1 MADEPASTSRRSPL
15 SDAEAASRL
24 PRKVVGVPRGQRRSS
39 RRSSRFGLV
48 GTRCSPGGSRLLG
61 ERAAAEAEHAA
72 ATGAADAGDAAPSAA
87 AAGKLEAE
95 LQALAAEEGPLVG
108 AIEQALGLALAAA
121 RPQAAELA
129 GELEQQ
135 AVAAVARATRDVE
148 EARKSLEQASTFA
161 TEARW
166 CERLGLGDPGSFV
179 SPEAPSRAIPALEE
193 ALVWIARDEAER
205 QERLR
210 SPRAEHEQQVE
221 QEAQAGASGA
231 A

>member
-1 MADEPASTSRRSPL
+1 M
-15 SDAEAASRL
+15 
-24 PRKVVGVPRGQRRSS
+24 
-39 RRSSRFGLV
+39 
-48 GTRCSPGGSRLLG
+48 GTRCSLGGCGCSASARRPRPSTRPLRG
-61 ERAAAEAEHAA
+61 QR
-72 ATGAADAGDAAPSAA
+72 DAGDAAPSAA

-166 CERLGLGDPGSFV
+166 CERLGLGEPGSFV

-193 ALVWIARDEAER
+193 ALVWIGRDEAER

-210 SPRAEHEQQVE
+210 SPRAEHQQQVE
-221 QEAQAGASGA
+221 REAQAGASGA